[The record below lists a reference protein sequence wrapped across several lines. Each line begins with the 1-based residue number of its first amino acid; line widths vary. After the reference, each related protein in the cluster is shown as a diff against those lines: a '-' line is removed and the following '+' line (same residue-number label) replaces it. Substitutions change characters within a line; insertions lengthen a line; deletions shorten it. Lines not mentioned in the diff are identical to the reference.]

1 MTGTTSALI
10 VTDVQNDF
18 CAGGALA
25 IREGDRIIPR
35 LNILVDAFTASD
47 LPVLF
52 TRDWHPP
59 NHCSFKENGGPWP
72 PHCLRNTRGAAF
84 HPNLQVPKSG
94 TIISKATEPDR
105 EAYSAFQGT
114 NLSSTLKK
122 MSVTELFIGGF
133 ATDYC
138 IKNTVGDAL
147 KEGFLVNVLT
157 DCIRGVNLRRTDSAN
172 ALKWMKAKGARETTS
187 QSVLK
192 LIHRRAAVLSSS

>member
-1 MTGTTSALI
+1 MTCTASAMI

-18 CAGGALA
+18 CPGGSLA

-35 LNILVDAFTASD
+35 LNVLVDAFTASD

-59 NHCSFKENGGPWP
+59 NHCSFKENGGLWP
-72 PHCLRNTRGAAF
+72 PHCVRNTRGAAF
-84 HPNLQVPKSG
+84 HPDLQVPKSA

-105 EAYSAFQGT
+105 EAYSAFQRT
-114 NLSSTLKK
+114 NLSSILKR
-122 MSVTELFIGGF
+122 MSVNELFVGGL

-138 IKNTVGDAL
+138 VKNTVGDAL

-157 DCIRGVNLRRTDSAN
+157 DCISGVNLRRTDSAN
-172 ALKWMKAKGARETTS
+172 ALEWMTTKGARETIS

-192 LIHRRAAVLSSS
+192 RIHRRAAVLSSS

>member
-1 MTGTTSALI
+1 MTGTASALI

-18 CAGGALA
+18 CPSGSLA
-25 IREGDRIIPR
+25 IMEGDRIVPR
-35 LNILVDAFTASD
+35 LNMLVDAFTASD

-72 PHCLRNTRGAAF
+72 PHCVRNTRGAAF
-84 HPNLQVPKSG
+84 HPNLQVPESA
-94 TIISKATEPDR
+94 TLISKATEPER

-114 NLSSTLKK
+114 DLSSILKK
-122 MSVTELFIGGF
+122 MSVNELFVGGL

-138 IKNTVGDAL
+138 IRNTVGDAL

-172 ALKWMKAKGARETTS
+172 ALKWMTTKGASVTTS

-192 LIHRRAAVLSSS
+192 RIHRRAAVLSSS